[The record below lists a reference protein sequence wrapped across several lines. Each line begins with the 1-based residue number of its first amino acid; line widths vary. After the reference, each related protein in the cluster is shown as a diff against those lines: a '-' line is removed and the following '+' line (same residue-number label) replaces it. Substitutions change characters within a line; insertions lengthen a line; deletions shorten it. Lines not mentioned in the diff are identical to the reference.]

1 MDSTATVS
9 PVSTVGIVGAGGMA
23 RVHAEAWRRLGIKVA
38 AFSRSGASEILLD
51 GETEAQSLSELV
63 SSVDL
68 LDVCSPTPTHF
79 DTAVAAINAGIPVVC
94 EKPLALS
101 VAEADRLV
109 ALASITGV
117 PLFPAHVVRYFPA
130 YLAART
136 ALVSG
141 ALGRP
146 AVARFVRM
154 GEFPHW
160 SAWFDDESQSGGIIM
175 DQMIHDLDMAV
186 WMLGPVLSV
195 NAVSRRATS
204 SPERSAHVTLT
215 HESGAISTATGVWG
229 VPGLTFATRFH
240 VAGSE
245 GRLDY
250 DSRDPSSVIFD
261 GGGQTDVE
269 SRRPAEAVG
278 DPYESQLRDILT
290 VLRDGGVT
298 RTTPHEGAYAVRIVR
313 AAIESSVSGAT
324 VALGRSESC

>member
-1 MDSTATVS
+1 MDSPATIS

-23 RVHAEAWRRLGIKVA
+23 RVHAEAWRRLGVKVA
-38 AFSRSGASEILLD
+38 AFSRSGAGAVLRD

-68 LDVCSPTPTHF
+68 LDVCSPTPTHL
-79 DTAVAAINAGIPVVC
+79 DAAIAGIDAGIPVVC
-94 EKPLALS
+94 EKPLALT
-101 VAEADRLV
+101 VADADQLV
-109 ALASITGV
+109 AVATSAGV

-130 YLAART
+130 YVAART

-160 SAWFDDESQSGGIIM
+160 SQWFDDESQSGGIMM
-175 DQMIHDLDMAV
+175 DQMIHDLDMAA

-195 NAVSRRATS
+195 HAVSRHATS
-204 SPERSAHVTLT
+204 SPARSAHVTLT

-229 VPGLTFATRFH
+229 APGLTFATRFH

-250 DSRDPSSVIFD
+250 DSRDPSSVTFD
-261 GGGQTDVE
+261 WGGQSDVE

-278 DPYESQLRDILT
+278 DPYENQLRDVLT
-290 VLRDGGVT
+290 VIRDGGAT
-298 RTTPHEGAYAVRIVR
+298 RTTPREGAYAVRIAR

-324 VALGRSESC
+324 VALERSASC